1 MLIGEWS
8 DENLKVILY
17 TLKSFFLASGLSINI
32 HKSQLL
38 GVGVPHQVVQ
48 QVASSIGC
56 SIMQKQFRY
65 LGVTIG
71 DRMSRN
77 KAWENVIDKLRSRLS
92 KWKVKT
98 LSIGG
103 RLTLLKSVLGAS
115 PIYSMSIF
123 KVPRGVLKIM
133 EAIRSRFFNGIG
145 QGETKFTWIAW
156 NKVLASKERGGLG
169 VSSFFALN
177 RALLLKWVWRFVS
190 QDGSLWSRV
199 IRALYGPKIDDH
211 PMHTSSNWC
220 TILKELYSLK
230 DIGFDF
236 WNHCKKRIGNG
247 TDTSFWYDS
256 WIGDSALHVKFP
268 RLFALEL
275 DKDISVAVKMN
286 SQVTQS
292 FRREPRGGI
301 EFQQLNDLVSLLDT
315 SILNN
320 TNDRWYCDLSGD
332 GQFCVKDIR
341 NFIDDKYLPSHYEAT
356 RWVKLIPIKV
366 NIFAWR
372 ARRDCL
378 PTRVNLMHRGVD
390 LTTSNCPICHEFEED
405 INHILL
411 SCDFAKSVMRRV
423 CRWWDLDLQGWSS
436 FQEWQTW
443 FLSLRLASKNKNCLE
458 GVFYVAWWSIW
469 SFRNR
474 CVFEDSPPR
483 RSTIFDDIVLHSF
496 NWCHNRCKSK
506 FSWVDWL
513 KNPHLISL

>member
-1 MLIGEWS
+1 MKPSSPLDPTRSGSSQSAALVVLVVVVGGSTSTTITPQLSVVVGRICDEGDPLAPYLFILIMESLHLSICRLVDNGLFKGIQLPGSVNISHLFYADDAMLIGEWS

-177 RALLLKWVWRFVS
+177 RALLLKWVW
-190 QDGSLWSRV
+190 
-199 IRALYGPKIDDH
+199 
-211 PMHTSSNWC
+211 
-220 TILKELYSLK
+220 
-230 DIGFDF
+230 
-236 WNHCKKRIGNG
+236 
-247 TDTSFWYDS
+247 S

-286 SQVTQS
+286 SQGVAHVVTETTWLRNLLRELHSPLATTTLVYYDNGYVLMSETFQVAAIIEKLPPSWVEFKNYLKHKRKEMSVEDLVHAGSSSRFNSKGNKKDKKKNDKKGKGKSEYLAPKAGIVKQKFQGTYENVDMIAMVSDVCAMISEVNLVGTNNSGWWIDTGATRHVCADKSMFHS
-292 FRREPRGGI
+292 FRAVDNGQKLYMGNSATADIKGEGDVI
-301 EFQQLNDLVSLLDT
+301 LKMT
-315 SILNN
+315 S
-320 TNDRWYCDLSGD
+320 
-332 GQFCVKDIR
+332 
-341 NFIDDKYLPSHYEAT
+341 
-356 RWVKLIPIKV
+356 
-366 NIFAWR
+366 
-372 ARRDCL
+372 
-378 PTRVNLMHRGVD
+378 
-390 LTTSNCPICHEFEED
+390 
-405 INHILL
+405 
-411 SCDFAKSVMRRV
+411 
-423 CRWWDLDLQGWSS
+423 
-436 FQEWQTW
+436 
-443 FLSLRLASKNKNCLE
+443 
-458 GVFYVAWWSIW
+458 
-469 SFRNR
+469 
-474 CVFEDSPPR
+474 
-483 RSTIFDDIVLHSF
+483 
-496 NWCHNRCKSK
+496 
-506 FSWVDWL
+506 
-513 KNPHLISL
+513 